1 MEYLVSASE
10 MKAADSATI
19 QHFGMPSNVL
29 MERAALACAEVIRK
43 REAHLG
49 RRTVI
54 MAGSGNNGGDGL
66 AVGRLLLQAGFQVDF
81 VLVGEREKCSRQTRL
96 QLEIL
101 ENYGC
106 QILKEVPKKEYDIVV
121 DALFGIGLRSDL
133 KGRYAEAVEEI
144 NAMNAFVLA
153 VDMPS
158 GIDADSGAVCGCAVR
173 ADVTV
178 TFAWR
183 KLGLVLYPGAAYA
196 GEVITAQIG
205 ITQESFLGKLPR
217 AFTYTQPPV
226 TLLPARNAT
235 GNKGTFGKV
244 LLFAGSKGMA
254 GAAVLSALAVL
265 HSGAGMVRILSGEEN
280 RQILQTCVP
289 EAMLSVYDDTP
300 EGQRKA
306 LLEALSWA
314 DVVAAGPG
322 LGTQEAAH
330 RILTWMLEEI
340 RSPLILDADA
350 INILARDEELLQ
362 ALCLRQRQQERHI
375 GLVLTPHPGEL
386 SRLSGLA
393 IDEALQDPF
402 AVCAKWAERFGAV
415 CLCKGARTVVAEP
428 AGTFYVNT
436 SGNSGM
442 ATAGSGDV
450 LTGILAALLAQ
461 GMKPFEAACAGVYL
475 HGCAGDAAA
484 AQKNAYS
491 LVARD
496 LILGLD
502 GLMK

>member
-1 MEYLVSASE
+1 
-10 MKAADSATI
+10 MKQIVTGGQMKLLDSYTI
-19 QHFGMPSNVL
+19 EKMGIPSLVL
-29 MERAALACAEVIRK
+29 MERAALSVCQAL
-43 REAHLG
+43 REEEFPLEKVLVLCG
-49 RRTVI
+49 T
-54 MAGSGNNGGDGL
+54 GNNGADGV
-66 AVGRLLLQAGFQVDF
+66 AVARMLHAAGVSVDICILGKKDHYTEEMRKQVD
-81 VLVGEREKCSRQTRL
+81 
-96 QLEIL
+96 IA
-101 ENYGC
+101 ENYH
-106 QILKEVPKKEYDIVV
+106 ISFVKNAVPVEYTTIV
-121 DALFGIGLRSDL
+121 DAVFGVGLSREVGGVYRDTIEALNRSDA
-133 KGRYAEAVEEI
+133 KV
-144 NAMNAFVLA
+144 MA
-153 VDMPS
+153 VDIPS
-158 GIDADSGAVCGCAVR
+158 GISADTGKVLGCAVK

-178 TFAWR
+178 TFAYE
-183 KLGLVLYPGAAYA
+183 KAGLLFYPGASYA
-196 GEVITAQIG
+196 RKIKTADIG
-205 ITQESFLGKLPR
+205 I
-217 AFTYTQPPV
+217 YMPPQNDFELSIQSCEDKDLFRIPV
-226 TLLPARNAT
+226 RKPD

-402 AVCAKWAERFGAV
+402 AVCAKWAERLGAV